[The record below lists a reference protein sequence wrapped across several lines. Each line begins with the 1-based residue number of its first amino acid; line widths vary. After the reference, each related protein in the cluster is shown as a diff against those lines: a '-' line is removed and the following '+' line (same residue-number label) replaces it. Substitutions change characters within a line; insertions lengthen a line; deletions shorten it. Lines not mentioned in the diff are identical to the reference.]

1 MLKLKKLQV
10 TGFKS
15 FGDRAELVFPGSGVV
30 GVVGPN
36 GCGKSNLADAIC
48 WVLGEQSA
56 KTLRGQRMEDVIFS
70 GTRDR
75 PATGMAEVTLTLINP
90 DEFDITPEEAAAE
103 ARPLIPGG
111 ENWDGASEGAANG
124 ETDGQADGAEDNS
137 ADDAAENGLAT
148 MASATTGSGGD
159 AGGGEEGVVL
169 RVRPRRKFKPV
180 NRRGE
185 IVVARRL
192 YRSGESEYLM
202 NGRPCRL
209 RDIQDIFL
217 GTGLGPESYAI
228 IEQGRIGQ
236 ILNSKPHERRAM
248 LEEAAGVT
256 KYKARRKLAEAKLE
270 AARQNLA
277 RIHDIFEEVG
287 KQLGS
292 LKRQAAKARRHEELR
307 QELEGMQ
314 RRLLAAKAA
323 RLAAEWERLNA
334 ELAARAQTLEERQAA
349 MAAAEQARSQ
359 WMEDTGRS
367 ETELREAG
375 EALAQ
380 LAMEMDRA
388 ERQIAFNQQ
397 QCEDLERRAARLRE
411 EAAAIQAER
420 ERQIASGRQA
430 EEQDAAVAA
439 EAARARE
446 TLAARRGEGEAEA
459 RAAAELEQR
468 LEAARQQMMAAM
480 ARAARAGNEAAQ
492 AESFIAALDRQLERT
507 QRERQAAGEEA
518 DALGARRGQLGLEFG
533 QEQERLA
540 ALAGQIAALEAEA
553 GAQRR
558 REAEAREQREQARQ
572 ALADAAARRRSLEEI
587 VAHHGANTEAVRTL
601 FAQQARED
609 QTAAFRPLGVLADF
623 LEVEPR
629 YEGVVEEFLREELNY
644 VVVKTWDEASA
655 GVGLLRRDAQGRAT
669 FLVHPEDGQYGMFAP
684 EAAAANGAPGG
695 GDGASPAPAAPDAAE
710 AAGPVPLRHCV
721 RVLNG
726 FGRSLEQILPKLGSG
741 FILDDAARART
752 LAAENPAA
760 YFLTGEG
767 ECFHNQTVTGG
778 TRAGAGPLTVKRE
791 WRELAAREGEL
802 QAAVAKLE
810 TELAVLAR
818 DLERIAARRSA
829 LGQQHAALE
838 KEILTRGQA
847 LKQLEGEAARALER
861 GQHLQLEWD
870 RGQEERRQGVARLE
884 AAGAER
890 AAAEAER
897 AAREAEQQDLGRQ
910 LAAAR
915 QSHEEFSQLLAAAQ
929 AEAAR
934 WEERARAAERA
945 RAERERAIQALEQ
958 RAAQA
963 LEDAAALAQRRAP
976 LESASA
982 ALRHQLVEQQQ
993 AREAAEQRRQAA
1005 AAAVEAAR
1013 AAGGG
1018 LEAAVQSARG
1028 QLEAARREHG
1038 ETAVAVARLESEG
1051 GFLEQTCRNELRIEL
1066 AELRQSEDAAAAAVA
1081 PELQA
1086 GLLAEWEEA
1095 AAAVK
1100 TKLDN
1105 LGPVNMMALEEFKE
1119 TEARHQFLSTQR
1131 QDLLDSAADTQRAIQ
1146 EIDAVCRQQFDAA
1159 WEQINA
1165 NFQETFRTLFGGG
1178 QGFLRLTDAEN
1189 GGDSGV
1195 DIVAQPPGKK
1205 LQNAMLLSGGEKAM
1219 TAMALVLAIFQF
1231 QPSPFCLLDE
1241 VDAPLDEV
1249 NVGRF
1254 TAMVRQLSTK
1264 TQFIVI
1270 THNPRTM
1277 EAAALLYGVTMPK
1290 PGVSR
1295 LVSVEL
1301 TAAREAV
1308 SA

>member
-90 DEFDITPEEAAAE
+90 EEFDITPEEAAAE

-111 ENWDGASEGAANG
+111 EDWDGA
-124 ETDGQADGAEDNS
+124 GQQTESGGDEV
-137 ADDAAENGLAT
+137 AAEEGLAKIE
-148 MASATTGSGGD
+148 AATTSSGGD
-159 AGGGEEGVVL
+159 AGRGEEGVVL

-287 KQLGS
+287 KQLAS

-307 QELEGMQ
+307 HELEGMQ

-334 ELAARAQTLEERQAA
+334 ELTARAETLEQRQAA

-388 ERQIAFNQQ
+388 ERQIVFNQQ

-411 EAAAIQAER
+411 EAAAIQTER
-420 ERQIASGRQA
+420 ERQIAAGRQA

-446 TLAARRGEGEAEA
+446 ALAARRGEGEAGA

-480 ARAARAGNEAAQ
+480 ARAARAGNQAAQ

-507 QRERQAAGEEA
+507 QRERQVAGEEA
-518 DALGARRGQLGLEFG
+518 GALGARRGQLGLEFD

-540 ALAGQIAALEAEA
+540 ALAEQIAALEAEA
-553 GAQRR
+553 AAQRQ
-558 REAEAREQREQARQ
+558 REAAARDQREQARQ

-587 VAHHGANTEAVRTL
+587 VAHHGANTEAVRIL

-609 QTAAFRPLGVLADF
+609 EGAAFRPLGVLADF

-644 VVVKTWDEASA
+644 VVVKTWDEANA

-669 FLVHPEDGQYGMFAP
+669 FLVHPEDGQYGMFALQ
-684 EAAAANGAPGG
+684 AAAAGSGAPGG
-695 GDGASPAPAAPDAAE
+695 ASDTPAAPAGAAPDSAE

-767 ECFHNQTVTGG
+767 ECFHNQTVTGDVA
-778 TRAGAGPLTVKRE
+778 RVASSVPVKRE
-791 WRELAAREGEL
+791 ARG
-802 QAAVAKLE
+802 V
-810 TELAVLAR
+810 
-818 DLERIAARRSA
+818 AARRGGVRAHTGRTERGVGAGARGRGRIAGRRAA
-829 LGQQHAALE
+829 LGQEHAALE
-838 KEILTRGQA
+838 KELLTRGQA

-890 AAAEAER
+890 AAAEADR
-897 AAREAEQQDLGRQ
+897 TAREAEQQELGRE

-915 QSHEEFSQLLAAAQ
+915 QSHEEFAQLLAAAQ

-945 RAERERAIQALEQ
+945 RAERQRAIQALEQ

-976 LESASA
+976 LEAASA
-982 ALRHQLVEQQQ
+982 GLRQQLQEQQQ

-1013 AAGGG
+1013 AAGSG

-1066 AELRQSEDAAAAAVA
+1066 AELRQSEDAAAEAIA

-1095 AAAVK
+1095 AAALK

-1119 TEARHQFLSTQR
+1119 TEERHQFLTTQR

-1241 VDAPLDEV
+1241 VDAPLDEA

-1277 EAAALLYGVTMPK
+1277 ESAALLYGVTMPK

-1301 TAAREAV
+1301 TAAQQAV

>member
-30 GVVGPN
+30 AVVGPN

-103 ARPLIPGG
+103 AHPLIPGG
-111 ENWDGASEGAANG
+111 EDWDGAGQDAEELAAP
-124 ETDGQADGAEDNS
+124 GAEDGAPENS
-137 ADDAAENGLAT
+137 LVPFEAGAI
-148 MASATTGSGGD
+148 TGSGGD
-159 AGGGEEGVVL
+159 AGRGEEAVVL

-236 ILNSKPHERRAM
+236 ILNSKPHERRGM

-323 RLAAEWERLNA
+323 RLATEWERLNA

-367 ETELREAG
+367 ETELRAAG

-411 EAAAIQAER
+411 EAAAIKAER

-439 EAARARE
+439 QAARARE
-446 TLAARRGEGEAEA
+446 ALAARRGEGEAGA

-507 QRERQAAGEEA
+507 QRERQAAAEEA
-518 DALGARRGQLGLEFG
+518 GALGARRGQLGLEFG

-558 REAEAREQREQARQ
+558 RETQAREQREQARQ

-609 QTAAFRPLGVLADF
+609 QTAFRPLGVLADF

-669 FLVHPEDGQYGMFAP
+669 FLVHPEDGQYGIFAP
-684 EAAAANGAPGG
+684 ETAGTGNDAPG
-695 GDGASPAPAAPDAAE
+695 AAAAPDAAE
-710 AAGPVPLRHCV
+710 ASGPVPLRHCV

-760 YFLTGEG
+760 YFLTGDG

-802 QAAVAKLE
+802 QAATAKLE

-818 DLERIAARRSA
+818 ELERIAGRRAA
-829 LGQQHAALE
+829 LGQEHAALE

-847 LKQLEGEAARALER
+847 LKQLEGEAARAVER
-861 GQHLQLEWD
+861 GHHLQLEWD
-870 RGQEERRQGVARLE
+870 RGQEERRQGIARLV
-884 AAGAER
+884 AAAAER
-890 AAAEAER
+890 AAAEAEC
-897 AAREAEQQDLGRQ
+897 AAREAEQQGLGQQ

-915 QSHEEFSQLLAAAQ
+915 RNHEEFGQLLAAAQ

-945 RAERERAIQALEQ
+945 RAERERAVQALEQ

-963 LEDAAALAQRRAP
+963 LEDAAALAQRRTP
-976 LESASA
+976 LEAASA
-982 ALRHQLVEQQQ
+982 ALRHQLAEQQQ
-993 AREAAEQRRQAA
+993 ARESAELRRQAA

-1028 QLEAARREHG
+1028 QLEAARREHS

-1066 AELRQSEDAAAAAVA
+1066 AELRQTEDAAAAAAA

-1095 AAAVK
+1095 AAALK

-1119 TEARHQFLSTQR
+1119 TEQRYQFLATQR

-1241 VDAPLDEV
+1241 VDAPLDEA
-1249 NVGRF
+1249 NVARF

-1277 EAAALLYGVTMPK
+1277 ESAALLYGVTMPK
-1290 PGVSR
+1290 AGVSR